1 MYMFEISNELGQISF
16 SKNVIYKICAD
27 AVELCDGNARIQ
39 NYKGRYDT
47 KRPGLL
53 TVFSQGDDDLDD
65 VEIQMAGK
73 DMAIKIYI
81 VTRFG
86 VSISATAETII
97 DHVYEQTQQ
106 VFGVRPVSVTVVITG
121 IASKT
126 IARRHIEFSR

>member
-73 DMAIKIYI
+73 
-81 VTRFG
+81 TRFG